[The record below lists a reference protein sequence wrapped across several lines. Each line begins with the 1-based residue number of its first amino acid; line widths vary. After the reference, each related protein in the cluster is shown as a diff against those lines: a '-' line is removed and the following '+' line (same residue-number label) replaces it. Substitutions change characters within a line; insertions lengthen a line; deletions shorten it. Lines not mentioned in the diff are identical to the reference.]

1 MAAGI
6 TSDHTSNGVWSMGGY
21 QFEGTPEQVEK
32 EIKSVWEKFQNKE
45 ITQISANFKDGNYHT
60 LPVVPKAM
68 LYACQLKGSGREA
81 GLTIKSLD
89 STASAPFD
97 KLQRLAQQQG
107 GDKSQIDELIMKQFN
122 KLSPDVQEKI
132 RANLSQV
139 CNDSSSESEMLTSIA
154 FQAPYMPRQYHLARA
169 LEMGV

>member
-68 LYACQLKGSGREA
+68 LYVLV
-81 GLTIKSLD
+81 
-89 STASAPFD
+89 
-97 KLQRLAQQQG
+97 
-107 GDKSQIDELIMKQFN
+107 N
-122 KLSPDVQEKI
+122 
-132 RANLSQV
+132 
-139 CNDSSSESEMLTSIA
+139 
-154 FQAPYMPRQYHLARA
+154 
-169 LEMGV
+169 